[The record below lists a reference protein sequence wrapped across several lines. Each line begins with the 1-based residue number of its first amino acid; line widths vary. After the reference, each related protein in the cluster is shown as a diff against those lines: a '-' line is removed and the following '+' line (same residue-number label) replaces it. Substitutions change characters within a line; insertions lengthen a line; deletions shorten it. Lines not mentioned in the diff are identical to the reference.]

1 MAHVRHSRPLFT
13 PARHWHRGRTCL
25 CRESCCDRR
34 AALGK
39 MSDQGIDWPEL
50 NGRRSQKCRKRYEPD
65 KLREKGGCSVSG
77 RSARAGPGSAGRTRR
92 AGRVARMR
100 ASNTALGRCRVSPHA
115 HCAACMVERWS
126 GRDTK
131 FKGPGIRTGDRMW
144 VGRLERSASRRWFV
158 GEPAD
163 ARRGANFR
171 AKVRTGARA
180 PFESGVLAS
189 FSRRLGRGGRPYG
202 VYAPGSAQVTR
213 MHEFDNAK

>member
-1 MAHVRHSRPLFT
+1 VTGAPQWVKCPTKALIGLNSMGG
-13 PARHWHRGRTCL
+13 ARKNAAKGTNRTNCARRVAARCPGGVLARGRG
-25 CRESCCDRR
+25 
-34 AALGK
+34 A
-39 MSDQGIDWPEL
+39 
-50 NGRRSQKCRKRYEPD
+50 PD
-65 KLREKGGCSVSG
+65 
-77 RSARAGPGSAGRTRR
+77 GPGGPGASRGCGHRTQHWDAAG
-92 AGRVARMR
+92 
-100 ASNTALGRCRVSPHA
+100 VSPHA

-144 VGRLERSASRRWFV
+144 VGRLERSASRWWFV

-163 ARRGANFR
+163 AWRGENFR